1 MDSLSLDAQVMKPS
15 SRIWLT
21 TFFAFGTIM
30 WYESINGG
38 SWQVSMLVAVLMTLL
53 ALNEVFGNARPF
65 YVGLWSGAAFLSRYD
80 LLLVCPLY
88 FLLLLARHPSEQTV
102 SSGLSRTTY
111 RYALGVLP
119 AIAVYIWF
127 NEARYGTWK
136 DLGLI
141 YYNPANGNM
150 ALTTPPTLFAW
161 RYFPGNFFTLFY
173 MAPRLDT
180 TFPYIHPLPG
190 GQSILTTS
198 PAFLLALRAK
208 FWKRGDTN
216 EVSTMRPNERR
227 FLDATN
233 SHRDT
238 VGSYSCDAIL
248 VALMAIL
255 SALPVLFYVGNGMT
269 QFGARHFV
277 QCFPFLVVLMALG
290 GELDQ
295 MGKVLIVVSV
305 CLIALGIYSIRMV
318 GL

>member
-1 MDSLSLDAQVMKPS
+1 
-15 SRIWLT
+15 
-21 TFFAFGTIM
+21 M
-30 WYESINGG
+30 WYETINGG
-38 SWQVSMLVAVLMTLL
+38 SWQVSMLVAALMTLL
-53 ALNEVFGNARPF
+53 ALNEVFGDARPF

-88 FLLLLARHPSEQTV
+88 FLLLLARHPSEQAV
-102 SSGLSRTTY
+102 SSGLPRTAY

-119 AIAVYIWF
+119 AIAIYIWF

-141 YYNPANGNM
+141 YYNPANGNT
-150 ALTTPPTLFAW
+150 ALATPPTLFAW

-173 MAPRLDT
+173 MAPRLDA

-208 FWKRGDTN
+208 LWERRNTDAMSDVPSESKSGGTVLRHAG
-216 EVSTMRPNERR
+216 MRPRSR
-227 FLDATN
+227 GCHISDGGL
-233 SHRDT
+233 
-238 VGSYSCDAIL
+238 I
-248 VALMAIL
+248 ALMALL

-277 QCFPFLVVLMALG
+277 EVFPF
-290 GELDQ
+290 
-295 MGKVLIVVSV
+295 
-305 CLIALGIYSIRMV
+305 
-318 GL
+318 

>member
-30 WYESINGG
+30 WYETINGG

-53 ALNEVFGNARPF
+53 ALNEAFGNARPII
-65 YVGLWSGAAFLSRYD
+65 VGLWAGLAALARYD
-80 LLLVCPLY
+80 LCLVWLLY

-102 SSGLSRTTY
+102 SSGLPRTAY

-119 AIAVYIWF
+119 AIAIYIWF

-141 YYNPANGNM
+141 YYNPANGNT
-150 ALTTPPTLFAW
+150 ALTTPPTLFAC

-173 MAPRLDT
+173 MAPRLDA

-198 PAFLLALRAK
+198 PAFLLALRAS
-208 FWKRGDTN
+208 W
-216 EVSTMRPNERR
+216 RR
-227 FLDATN
+227 LD
-233 SHRDT
+233 
-238 VGSYSCDAIL
+238 VGL
-248 VALMAIL
+248 VAAMAIL

-269 QFGARHFV
+269 QFGTRHFV
-277 QCFPFLVVLMALG
+277 EVFPFLVTLMAMG

-305 CLIALGIYSIRMV
+305 CLIALGIYSIRTV